1 MSELNQLL
9 LDFDHKIEFNEHD
22 YYVSKSNYF
31 AFNLIQN
38 WTKWEKKILNIYGD
52 TFSGKTHLAK
62 IFQNKS
68 KALYLTNNDVN
79 EEIFK
84 KIKLS
89 ECIVIDDFEKIKNE
103 NLLYSLFNLIYQD
116 NKYLLILSNRA
127 ISDIDYSL
135 DDLNSRAKNCIFAQ
149 IENPD
154 DDLIFAIIVKSF
166 SDRQI
171 KLEKKFLEYIIKR
184 IERSYGKIYEFIYK
198 VDELSLKKKKPINLK
213 TIKEIL

>member
-9 LDFDHKIEFNEHD
+9 LDFDYNIEFNEHD

-31 AFNLIQN
+31 AFNLIQK
-38 WTKWEKKILNIYGD
+38 WPKWEKKIINISGD
-52 TFSGKTHLAK
+52 SFSGKTHLAK

-68 KALYLTNNDVN
+68 KALYLRHNDVN
-79 EEIFK
+79 EAVFK
-84 KIKLS
+84 KIKLND
-89 ECIVIDDFEKIKNE
+89 CIVIDDFEKIKNE

-127 ISDIDYSL
+127 ISKINYNL

-171 KLEKKFLEYIIKR
+171 KLEKKLLEFIIKR

-213 TIKEIL
+213 TIREIL